1 MNEKIEARAVALV
14 MNKEVWYDKTDG
26 NIHYFKGIGHGE
38 RKEIEYI
45 ITAEIL
51 PTNEI
56 QWHCECDYI
65 DWHDDCKHTLAC
77 NMLMKQMI
85 GTPKE
90 LREVYNMRVVNN
102 E

>member
-14 MNKEVWYDKTDG
+14 MNKEVEYHHTDG
-26 NIHYFKGIGHGE
+26 NTHIFIGNGHNIS
-38 RKEIEYI
+38 KDKQYEIR
-45 ITAEIL
+45 AEIL

-77 NMLMKQMI
+77 NMLMKKMI
-85 GTPKE
+85 GTTKE
-90 LREVYNMRVVNN
+90 LRDEYNMRIVND

>member
-1 MNEKIEARAVALV
+1 MNERMEARAVALV
-14 MNKEVWYDKTDG
+14 MDKEVEYVKTDG

-51 PTNEI
+51 PTNNMT
-56 QWHCECDYI
+56 WHCECDYPSSYR
-65 DWHDDCKHTLAC
+65 DCKHTLAC

-85 GTPKE
+85 GTPTE
-90 LREVYNMRVVNN
+90 LREEYIMRVNK
-102 E
+102 